1 MSFVPTIIAMAAPIV
16 VGGWERG
23 WDAWPSRSFYLLGL
37 IAFTLYLIACVLF
50 ELVSTW
56 RAILVEIGVGPRSP
70 APVTNDVPS

>member
-23 WDAWPSRSFYLLGL
+23 WDAWPSRGFYLPGL